1 MSIIL
6 KIHQMKKI
14 LILALFI
21 AINTSCKAQILPI
34 EKLIDYISQGQGAPE
49 GTTYIKDI
57 NNLRDRFTGV
67 WKGSYN
73 NYNYEIRIVK
83 RTRHFILD
91 HDQILIRYKI
101 TKMNGEIIEDT
112 SALSDDSPYV
122 ISSRYLRKLTYVMT
136 YEGRESKCGQR
147 GELFITPQKTTN
159 YKTMKLFLAPDQ
171 DFILQSECPNGSAK
185 QVFPLQQMELTKQ

>member
-57 NNLRDRFTGV
+57 NNLRDRFAGV

>member
-1 MSIIL
+1 MSITL
-6 KIHQMKKI
+6 KTHQMKNI
-14 LILALFI
+14 LLLVLLFT
-21 AINTSCKAQILPI
+21 INSSCKAQILPV

-57 NNLRDRFTGV
+57 NNLRDKFVGI

-83 RTRHFILD
+83 RTNHFIIE
-91 HDQILIRYKI
+91 HDQLLIRYKI
-101 TKMNGEIIEDT
+101 TKLNGEIIEDT
-112 SALSDDSPYV
+112 SALSEDSPYV
-122 ISSRYLRKLTYVMT
+122 ISSRYLRKSTYVLT
-136 YEGRESKCGQR
+136 YEGREGKCGQR
-147 GELFITPQKTTN
+147 GELFITPQKSTN

-185 QVFPLQQMELTKQ
+185 QLFPVQQMELAKQ